1 MIFDFIFNSFSKRG
15 KPVEP
20 FVSDIPET
28 FKNKILLFCRDT
40 FSNKFNPCGSGNY
53 LQTFWEEIRRI
64 MLYRHGRLRLTETTS
79 DLNSAQD
86 AISFLLSCRNE
97 EFFDFIEDIFR
108 VECLFHVTHNE
119 NDLVA
124 KINQLFSSDSMGY
137 ELTEMIKEKQVGETG
152 FGRMSEVIVTIAW
165 PQVIRKDDQTIHN
178 TAIKPVLQFL
188 SDPAF
193 KTANIEY
200 LEALE
205 DFRKED
211 WGDSLTKC
219 CSAYES
225 VMKIICEKK
234 KWKYAQADTVSPLI
248 KTIIKNANL
257 ETHFEQPL
265 VYIATLRNKYSKSH
279 GAGTQPKKVTQGIAR
294 LGLNL
299 TASAILFLARETL

>member
-1 MIFDFIFNSFSKRG
+1 MIFDFIFNSFSRRG
-15 KPVEP
+15 KPIEP
-20 FVSDIPET
+20 LISNIPET
-28 FKNKILLFCRDT
+28 FKNKIFLFCMDT
-40 FSNKFNPCGSGNY
+40 FSNKFNPYGSGNY
-53 LQTFWEEIRRI
+53 QQTFWEEIHRM
-64 MLYRHGRLRLTETTS
+64 MLYRHGRIRLTETTS
-79 DLNSAQD
+79 DNLAREV
-86 AISFLLSCRNE
+86 ISFLLSCRNE
-97 EFFDFIEDIFR
+97 QFFDFIEDIFR

-124 KINQLFSSDSMGY
+124 KINQLFSSDNMAY
-137 ELTEMIKEKQVGETG
+137 ELTEMIKEKQLGETG
-152 FGRMSEVIVTIAW
+152 FRGMGEIIVTIAW
-165 PQVIRKDDQTIHN
+165 PQVIKKDDQVIHN

-211 WGDSLTKC
+211 WGDCLTKC

-234 KWKYAQADTVSPLI
+234 KWKYAQDDTASSLI
-248 KTIIKNANL
+248 KTILKDANL
-257 ETHFEQPL
+257 ETHYEQPL
-265 VYIATLRNKYSKSH
+265 IYIATLRNKYSKSH
-279 GAGTQPKKVTQGIAR
+279 GAGIQPKKVTTDIAR

-299 TASAILFLARETL
+299 TASAILFLANAIK